1 MVCFDIFFFHKRK
14 GNYTFQNFLRFFF
27 GISTDI
33 PTISHNFVDKECAVI
48 RAERLYHRM
57 AEIASES
64 TTVELHQL
72 LHRSHRGS
80 VLRNKLIYLYSML
93 FCLLP
98 KCKKKKFPN
107 LLVYIFIQ
115 LKLLAVRSYT
125 PVCRMEIF
133 IQLVPHSSHMNSHMI
148 CAPDHHT

>member
-1 MVCFDIFFFHKRK
+1 MVCFDIFFSNKRK

-72 LHRSHRGS
+72 LHMSHRGS
-80 VLRNKLIYLYSML
+80 VLRNKLLYLYSML